1 MTPSR
6 NPAVAWL
13 ALRVLP
19 LLAFVLAFAW
29 APNARADV
37 FAPECDEAGASAIAP
52 IPVVLRAHGEIRS
65 SGCDNYS
72 QIEPSSGVAHEQE
85 RAPVSLETH
94 APWFIVQPAPDYA
107 LPKAALSRRL
117 ERRRQANGADAH
129 LSSVYRPPR

>member
-19 LLAFVLAFAW
+19 LLAFVLTFAW
-29 APNARADV
+29 VPSAQADV
-37 FAPECDEAGASAIAP
+37 FAPECDETGASAIAP

-72 QIEPSSGVAHEQE
+72 LVEPLSGVAHEQE

-94 APWFIVQPAPDYA
+94 APWFIVEPSSDYVV
-107 LPKAALSRRL
+107 PKAVLSRRL
-117 ERRRQANGADAH
+117 ERRGQAQSADAY